1 MKALLLLFSPL
12 SRLVC
17 RIKGD
22 LYDKGNLKPRK
33 APLPVISVG
42 NISFGG
48 SEKTPLAMELIARLL
63 DRGWRPALVSRGYR
77 GQWEKGGGVLSD
89 GTGLKGTWR
98 QGGDEPFMVARR
110 FPEAGVLVGRD
121 KLASCRKAHELGF
134 RAVVL
139 DDAFQHRRLERD
151 VDIVLFDPREK
162 LTLREGA
169 SSLKRAGIILVKDT
183 ARPGTKKSLKTSF
196 PGAAVFDYRTMP
208 KGFVSLRNGE
218 VAPPDSFRGK
228 SVLVF
233 CGIANPSRFSNLLRE
248 LGADVRGSLSFPDH
262 HPYPAASLDKIAR
275 SFAAS
280 GAEAMVTT
288 EKDAVKIAPAG
299 TALESLPLHAL
310 RIGLDIEAGFYDLV
324 EAGLKKAAAGMED
337 RA

>member
-1 MKALLLLFSPL
+1 MKALLLLFSPV

-33 APLPVISVG
+33 APLPVVSVG

-77 GQWEKGGGVLSD
+77 GQWEKEGGVLSD
-89 GTGLKGTWR
+89 GTGPKGTWR
-98 QGGDEPFMVARR
+98 QGGDEPFMVARG
-110 FPEAGVLVGRD
+110 FPGAGVFVGRD

-134 RAVVL
+134 GAVVL
-139 DDAFQHRRLERD
+139 DDAFQHLRLERD

-162 LTLREGA
+162 LALREGA
-169 SSLKRAGIILVKDT
+169 SSLKRAGIILVKDK
-183 ARPGTKKSLKTSF
+183 PQSGIVGSLKVSF
-196 PGAAVFDYRTMP
+196 PSAAVFVYRTMP

-218 VAPPDSFRGK
+218 MAPPDSFRGK
-228 SVLVF
+228 SVLAF

-248 LGADVRGSLSFPDH
+248 LGAEVCGFLSFPDH
-262 HPYPAASLDKIAR
+262 HPYPAASLEKIAR

-280 GAEAMVTT
+280 GAEAVVTT

-324 EAGLKKAAAGMED
+324 EAGLKKAAAGMKD
-337 RA
+337 RT

>member
-1 MKALLLLFSPL
+1 MKALLLLFSPV

-33 APLPVISVG
+33 APLPVVSVG

-77 GQWEKGGGVLSD
+77 GQWEKEGGVLSD
-89 GTGLKGTWR
+89 GTGPKGTWR
-98 QGGDEPFMVARR
+98 QGGDEPFMVARG
-110 FPEAGVLVGRD
+110 FPGAGVFVGRD

-134 RAVVL
+134 GAVVL
-139 DDAFQHRRLERD
+139 DDAFQHLRLERD

-162 LTLREGA
+162 LALREGA
-169 SSLKRAGIILVKDT
+169 SSLKRAGIILVKDK
-183 ARPGTKKSLKTSF
+183 PQSGIVGSLKVSF
-196 PGAAVFDYRTMP
+196 PGAAVFVYRTMP

-218 VAPPDSFRGK
+218 MAPPDSFRGK
-228 SVLVF
+228 SVLAF

-248 LGADVRGSLSFPDH
+248 LGAEVCGFLSFPDH

-275 SFAAS
+275 TFAAS
-280 GAEAMVTT
+280 GAEAVVTT

-310 RIGLDIEAGFYDLV
+310 RIGLDIEAGFYDRV
-324 EAGLKKAAAGMED
+324 EAGLKKAAAGMKD
-337 RA
+337 RT